1 MERYKISFLMPAKN
15 ADHFIEEAIE
25 SLLRSKRNDWEL
37 IIIDD
42 HSSDET
48 NSIAEKYSKTYSNI
62 SLYKNIN
69 TGKVAA
75 INSAYQRSN
84 GMIVKCI
91 AADDVLLPSFFSHI
105 EHMINFDCH
114 FHDLEI
120 TDELLNQ
127 YDTYTF
133 NQNIFRIS
141 VEEVFD
147 KIISVP
153 SGCWSFKRNIADQI
167 FPIPLSLPFE
177 DFWFSYQIRKNSKSN
192 YSIKDKVYL
201 YRQHGD
207 QTYGGIFNLEVSQL
221 IKRADRIL
229 NMISEVNLLIKKDI
243 IHEREISYGTHYFEV
258 LSTHKDYKKLF
269 GSKIKLLDK
278 IKIFSMW
285 SFPKISVKI
294 AKLKW
299 LVNNIIN

>member
-1 MERYKISFLMPAKN
+1 MPAKN
-15 ADHFIEEAIE
+15 AGQFIKEAIE
-25 SLLRSKRNDWEL
+25 SLLQCARIDWEL

-42 HSSDET
+42 HSSDQT
-48 NSIAEKYSKTYSNI
+48 YSIAKEFSDAHPNI

-69 TGKVAA
+69 NGKVSA
-75 INSAYQRSN
+75 INLAYQKSN
-84 GMIVKCI
+84 GIIVKCI
-91 AADDVLLPSFFSHI
+91 AADDVLLPAFFSHI

-114 FHDLEI
+114 HHDLEI

-127 YDTYTF
+127 YDRYTF
-133 NQNIFRIS
+133 NHNIFRFS

-153 SGCWSFKRNIADQI
+153 SGCWSFKRNIAEQI

-192 YSIKDKVYL
+192 YSINDKVYL

-221 IKRADRIL
+221 IRRADRIL
-229 NMISEVNLLIKKDI
+229 NMINEVNSLIKKGI
-243 IHEREISYGTHYFEV
+243 IHEKEISYGTHYFEV
-258 LSTHKDYKKLF
+258 LSTHKDYRKLF
-269 GSKIKLLDK
+269 NSKIEKNDK

-285 SFPKISVKI
+285 RFPNFSIRI

-299 LVNNIIN
+299 FINNILN

>member
-1 MERYKISFLMPAKN
+1 MPAKN
-15 ADHFIEEAIE
+15 AGQFIKEAIE
-25 SLLRSKRNDWEL
+25 SLLQCARIDWEL

-42 HSSDET
+42 HSTDQT
-48 NSIAEKYSKTYSNI
+48 YSIAKEFSEKCTNI

-69 TGKVAA
+69 NGKVSA
-75 INSAYQRSN
+75 INLAYQKSK
-84 GMIVKCI
+84 GIIIKCI
-91 AADDVLLPSFFSHI
+91 AADDVLLPAFFSHI
-105 EHMINFDCH
+105 KHMINFDCH
-114 FHDLEI
+114 YHNLEI
-120 TDELLNQ
+120 TDKLLNQ
-127 YDTYTF
+127 YDKYTF
-133 NQNIFRIS
+133 NQNIFKYS

-153 SGCWSFKRNIADQI
+153 SGCWSFKRNIAEKI
-167 FPIPLSLPFE
+167 FPIPLNLPFE
-177 DFWFSYQIRKNSKSN
+177 DFWFSYQIRKHSKSN
-192 YSIKDKVYL
+192 YLIKDKVYL

-229 NMISEVNLLIKKDI
+229 NLIREVNLLINKGLIQEK
-243 IHEREISYGTHYFEV
+243 EILYGVNYFKV
-258 LSTHKDYKKLF
+258 LLTDKDYKKLLR
-269 GSKIKLLDK
+269 SKINIVDK

-299 LVNNIIN
+299 FLNNIKN